1 MDWAGFGLGCLI
13 AGKTEISG
21 MVKRR
26 TMRLRAEGMG
36 WMLGMLLVL
45 PVLTGAAATWAAEAS
60 ADAPLPTVRLTYWRS
75 IDDLPLYVGI
85 EQGFF
90 KQAGVDVK
98 LTYIKGEPNVLA
110 AALRGDVD
118 GGYMSLASMFKLAE
132 KNLPVKVVIW
142 MGHAHAGTKCGI
154 HVAAQSKIHELSD
167 LKGARIAC
175 SGSIMIK
182 TMLTHAA
189 RKGGLSI
196 DDVRPLWGGRPDN
209 PMQHEAALRSG
220 GVDGFIV

>member
-1 MDWAGFGLGCLI
+1 MKRNLWRFIILELGL
-13 AGKTEISG
+13 
-21 MVKRR
+21 
-26 TMRLRAEGMG
+26 
-36 WMLGMLLVL
+36 LLAL
-45 PVLTGAAATWAAEAS
+45 CGANPAPAAES
-60 ADAPLPTVRLTYWRS
+60 ATAGALPTVRLTYWRS

-90 KQAGVDVK
+90 KAAGIDVE

-110 AALRGDVD
+110 AALKGEVD

-132 KNLPVKVVIW
+132 KRLPVKVVVW

-154 HVAAQSKIHELSD
+154 HVAAQSKIHELAD
-167 LKGARIAC
+167 LRGARIA
-175 SGSIMIK
+175 SGGSIMTK

-189 RKGGLSI
+189 HKGGLTLN
-196 DDVRPLWGGRPDN
+196 DLTPLWGGRPDN

>member
-1 MDWAGFGLGCLI
+1 MHPRQRLWPRLMTGLAILLI
-13 AGKTEISG
+13 LSSTA
-21 MVKRR
+21 
-26 TMRLRAEGMG
+26 L
-36 WMLGMLLVL
+36 
-45 PVLTGAAATWAAEAS
+45 AAEAPGE
-60 ADAPLPTVRLTYWRS
+60 APGLPEVNLTYWRS

-85 EQGFF
+85 EEGFF
-90 KQAGVDVK
+90 QAAGVKVN

-110 AALRGDVD
+110 AALKGDVD

-132 KNLPVKVVIW
+132 KHLPVKVVIW

-154 HVAAQSKIHELSD
+154 HVAAQSHIHTLAG

-175 SGSIMIK
+175 GGSIMIR

-189 RKGGLSI
+189 YKGGLTL
-196 DDVRPLWGGRPDN
+196 DDLHPLWGGRPDN

>member
-1 MDWAGFGLGCLI
+1 MRA
-13 AGKTEISG
+13 
-21 MVKRR
+21 KRIL
-26 TMRLRAEGMG
+26 LR
-36 WMLGMLLVL
+36 WMM
-45 PVLTGAAATWAAEAS
+45 GAAVALVALSTTTMTAAAEAS
-60 ADAPLPTVRLTYWRS
+60 ADAAKSPPLPTVRLTYWRG

-90 KQAGVDVK
+90 REAGVEIE

-154 HVAAQSKIHELSD
+154 HVAAQSEIHELSD
-167 LKGARIAC
+167 LKGTRIA
-175 SGSIMIK
+175 SGGSIMTK

-189 RKGGLSI
+189 HKGGLTLK
-196 DDVRPLWGGRPDN
+196 DFTPLWGGRPDN
-209 PMQHEAALRSG
+209 PMAHEAALRSG
-220 GVDGFIV
+220 GMDGFIV

>member
-1 MDWAGFGLGCLI
+1 MR
-13 AGKTEISG
+13 
-21 MVKRR
+21 VKRIL
-26 TMRLRAEGMG
+26 LRWIIGG
-36 WMLGMLLVL
+36 VVTLLAL
-45 PVLTGAAATWAAEAS
+45 SSTTLAAAAEAS
-60 ADAPLPTVRLTYWRS
+60 ASLPEVKLTYWRG
-75 IDDLPLYVGI
+75 IDDLPIYVGI

-90 KQAGVDVK
+90 KEAGVEVK

-154 HVAAQSKIHELSD
+154 HVAAQSDIQQLSD
-167 LKGARIAC
+167 LKGARIAS
-175 SGSIMIK
+175 SGSIMTK

-189 RKGGLSI
+189 YLGGLTL
-196 DDVRPLWGGRPDN
+196 DDLTPLWGGRPDN
-209 PMQHEAALRSG
+209 PMAHEAALRSG
-220 GVDGFIV
+220 GMDGFIV

>member
-1 MDWAGFGLGCLI
+1 MQPQQRLVRRVLACLT
-13 AGKTEISG
+13 A
-21 MVKRR
+21 
-26 TMRLRAEGMG
+26 
-36 WMLGMLLVL
+36 LLVL
-45 PVLTGAAATWAAEAS
+45 SGAAFAAEGS
-60 ADAPLPTVRLTYWRS
+60 GQDAALPEVRLTYWRS

-85 EQGFF
+85 EEGFF
-90 KQAGVDVK
+90 KEAGVDVK

-110 AALRGDVD
+110 AALKGEVD
-118 GGYMSLASMFKLAE
+118 GGYLSLASMFKLAE
-132 KNLPVKVVIW
+132 KHLPIKVVLW

-154 HVAAQSKIHELSD
+154 HVGAQSDIHTLAD
-167 LKGARIAC
+167 LKNARIAC

-189 RKGGLSI
+189 HKGGLTLA
-196 DDVRPLWGGRPDN
+196 DLKPLWGGRPDN

>member
-1 MDWAGFGLGCLI
+1 MHTLRIPWQRFSVGLGLLLLLSCASL
-13 AGKTEISG
+13 AG
-21 MVKRR
+21 
-26 TMRLRAEGMG
+26 
-36 WMLGMLLVL
+36 
-45 PVLTGAAATWAAEAS
+45 AAEARKEVS
-60 ADAPLPTVRLTYWRS
+60 MLPKVRLTYWRS

-85 EQGFF
+85 EEGFF
-90 KQAGVDVK
+90 KEAGVDIE

-110 AALRGDVD
+110 AALKGDVD

-132 KNLPVKVVIW
+132 KHLPVKVVIW

-154 HVAAQSKIHELSD
+154 HVGAQSDIHTLAG

-175 SGSIMIK
+175 GGSIMIK

-189 RKGGLSI
+189 HQGGLTI
-196 DDVRPLWGGRPDN
+196 KDLRPLWGGRPDN